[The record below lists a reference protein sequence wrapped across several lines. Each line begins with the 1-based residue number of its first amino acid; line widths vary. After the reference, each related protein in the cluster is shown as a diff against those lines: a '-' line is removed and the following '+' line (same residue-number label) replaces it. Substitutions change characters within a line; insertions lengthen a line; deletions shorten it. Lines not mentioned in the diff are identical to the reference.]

1 MSNLKMYKLRF
12 LARRTNR
19 GLKYLRYFPQM
30 LPSIF
35 FYFLLFGNRKKL
47 LLEDLDA
54 FYKVEYQRKK
64 LCNLTAFYRLMVEY
78 NAFRNVFYYRL
89 KPFHNMI
96 CWLMPKCKTLEI
108 RVPQIGGGIY
118 IQHGTS
124 TQLDAKSIGKN
135 FWTNQNVTV
144 GWNGP
149 GNPVIGDN
157 VRIGTGAVVIG
168 PINIGDNVNI
178 GANAIVTKDSPSNC
192 TVVSPQAF
200 IIKRDGVKVHEEL

>member
-1 MSNLKMYKLRF
+1 MVSIRYI
-12 LARRTNR
+12 ARTTIK

-30 LPSIF
+30 LPALIF
-35 FYFLLFGNRKKL
+35 YLIMPGKRKKL

-54 FYKVEYQRKK
+54 FYRVEYQRQR
-64 LCNLTAFYRLMVEY
+64 LSDITAFYRLMVEY

-108 RVPQIGGGIY
+108 RVQQIGGGIY

-124 TQLDAKSIGKN
+124 TQLDARSIGKN

-149 GNPVIGDN
+149 GNPIIGDN

-168 PINIGDNVNI
+168 PITIRDNVNI
-178 GANAIVTKDSPSNC
+178 GANAIVTKDVPSNT
-192 TVVSPQAF
+192 TVVSPLSH
-200 IIKRDGVKVHEEL
+200 ICKLDGKRVYIEL